1 MIFADSQIM
10 IAHSRVCKVGVA
22 SYINVALDMLDIS
35 LLSADEPT
43 GKLAAKDATF
53 KEVMILA
60 LPMLFDL
67 TATLLMS
74 IGLL

>member
-1 MIFADSQIM
+1 MEPRTIQFRPSAVAKQLALRALCAD
-10 IAHSRVCKVGVA
+10 
-22 SYINVALDMLDIS
+22 
-35 LLSADEPT
+35 ADEST
-43 GKLAAKDATF
+43 SKLAAKDATF

-60 LPMLFDL
+60 LPMSFDL

>member
-1 MIFADSQIM
+1 MRSFSARQGMSFEQYF
-10 IAHSRVCKVGVA
+10 VCA
-22 SYINVALDMLDIS
+22 E
-35 LLSADEPT
+35 EPT
-43 GKLAAKDATF
+43 SKLAAKDATL

-60 LPMLFDL
+60 LPMFFDL